1 MKAMEVS
8 VSGIKCDAEECD
20 YIDESITVEDYPN
33 WLNKPCPEC
42 GANLL
47 TQDDLNFVEL
57 MFGVANLVNEMYPEV
72 SEEERVEMPIHLDG
86 SGVPTNLDEIQE
98 IAEKVAD
105 A

>member
-1 MKAMEVS
+1 MKAMEVQ
-8 VSGIKCDAEECD
+8 VSGIKCDAQGCD
-20 YIDESITVEDYPN
+20 YRDDDVTVENYPE
-33 WLNKPCPEC
+33 WVNKPCPEC

-47 TQDDLNFVEL
+47 TEADMQFVEL
-57 MFGVANLVNEMYPEV
+57 MFGVANLVNEMYPDGDD
-72 SEEERVEMPIHLDG
+72 SERVDMPIHLDG

>member
-1 MKAMEVS
+1 
-8 VSGIKCDAEECD
+8 
-20 YIDESITVEDYPN
+20 
-33 WLNKPCPEC
+33 
-42 GANLL
+42 
-47 TQDDLNFVEL
+47 
-57 MFGVANLVNEMYPEV
+57 MYPEV